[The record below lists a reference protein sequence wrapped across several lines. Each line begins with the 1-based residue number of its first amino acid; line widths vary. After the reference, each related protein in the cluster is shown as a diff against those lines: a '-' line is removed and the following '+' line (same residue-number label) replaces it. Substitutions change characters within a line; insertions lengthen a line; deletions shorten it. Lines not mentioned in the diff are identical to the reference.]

1 MPIRMQGA
9 DRQKIRC
16 AWCNM
21 KNPRYI
27 DYHDKEWGNFPESEQ
42 KLYELFILETFQAGL
57 SWECVLN
64 KRENF
69 RKAYDGFDLDKVC
82 GYGDGK
88 VEELMQNTGLIRNRR
103 KIQASINNSRIYR
116 KITEEFGGFGA
127 YLTGFTGGAV
137 TREPE
142 VNITASPLS
151 DAISADLKR
160 RGMTF
165 VGSVTIYSFLQAIG
179 IINAHQ
185 KDCFLYKK
193 R

>member
-1 MPIRMQGA
+1 
-9 DRQKIRC
+9 
-16 AWCNM
+16 M

-116 KITEEFGGFGA
+116 KITEEFGGFRA

-142 VNITASPLS
+142 ANITASPLS